1 MSGRIQRF
9 TDPTAFF
16 TAGLEAVSRTGAQAV
31 QERGRFL
38 LAISGGSSPL
48 PLYVAMAERGLGLPW
63 EAVHIF
69 FVDERLVPTGDRR
82 STFGSVAPLLFIPAP
97 IPVDNIHPMPV
108 TIRPAERA
116 AAIYEEE
123 IREVWG
129 GNGLETPQLDL
140 VLLGMGP
147 DGHTASLF
155 PHSQALEETDR
166 LVVPVPPPTTAEPR
180 VSRLTMTLPLVNAA
194 RKVLFLVAGQGKEQ
208 ALTDVMFGLPDPAR
222 PASLVRPADGA
233 GWLLLLP

>member
-1 MSGRIQRF
+1 MSGRARRF

-16 TAGLEAVSRTGAQAV
+16 TAALDSVSRTAAQAV
-31 QERGRFL
+31 RERGRFL

-48 PLYVAMAERGLGLPW
+48 PLYAAMAEHGLGVPW
-63 EAVHIF
+63 ENVQIF

-82 STFGSVAPLLFIPAP
+82 STFGAVAPLLFIPAP

-116 AAIYEEE
+116 AALYEEE
-123 IREVWG
+123 IRDVWG
-129 GNGLETPQLDL
+129 GDGLQTPRFDL

-155 PHSQALEETDR
+155 PHAPALAETDR
-166 LVVPVPPPTTAEPR
+166 LVVPVPPPTTTEPR
-180 VSRLTMTLPLVNAA
+180 VPRLTMTLPLVNAA
-194 RKVLFLVAGQGKEQ
+194 RNVLFLVAGQGKEQ
-208 ALTDVMFGLPDPAR
+208 ALTDVMFGHPDPAR
-222 PASLVRPADGA
+222 PAGLVRPAGDA